1 MLSILEDE
9 NIREIRYNKA
19 TSLTVLNIPQ
29 KIDQKRDNIHRAKR
43 NLNYSWLVIMD
54 VAFYNVKIKNNV
66 LKFNYF
72 TI

>member
-19 TSLTVLNIPQ
+19 TSLTVRNIPQ

-43 NLNYSWLVIMD
+43 NLNCSWHVIMD